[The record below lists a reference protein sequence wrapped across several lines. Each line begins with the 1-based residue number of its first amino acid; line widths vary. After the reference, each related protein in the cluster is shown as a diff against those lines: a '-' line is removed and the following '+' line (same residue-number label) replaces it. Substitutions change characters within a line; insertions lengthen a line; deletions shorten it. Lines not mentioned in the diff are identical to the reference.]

1 MKLTTE
7 TSSHNAVKVFP
18 VVIQYS
24 DQKHGGLQSKS
35 IAVQQQL
42 NEAAEIIAQYIE
54 GTLENCVFF
63 NLLNIWIFDYF
74 LFLKAF
80 LYINGTKN
88 AKKSTILKKYII
100 ILHYHCLSQK

>member
-1 MKLTTE
+1 
-7 TSSHNAVKVFP
+7 VFP

-24 DQKHGGLQSKS
+24 DWKHGGLQSKS

-63 NLLNIWIFDYF
+63 NLLNIWIFDYL
-74 LFLKAF
+74 LFLKVF
-80 LYINGTKN
+80 LYINSIKM
-88 AKKSTILKKYII
+88 
-100 ILHYHCLSQK
+100 QKIYRF